1 MTLARYRTVFVTALI
16 WMLIQAQRAWA
27 VQSDGS
33 LGANLIASIVNTAT
47 QVVLPAALAIGFV
60 TVIATMCLGR
70 GGAFIQRF
78 GFWILAIIVA
88 GGGFVYFSGFAGG
101 PVSMTFLVRGL

>member
-1 MTLARYRTVFVTALI
+1 MNRALVVFAAFLASLFQQTQT
-16 WMLIQAQRAWA
+16 AWA

-60 TVIATMCLGR
+60 IVIVAMCLGR

-101 PVSMTFLVRGL
+101 PVSMTMTIANISH